1 MSSAVKGGIID
12 DLIID
17 KKLGEG
23 KFGCVNLVKHRKT
36 NSIFALK
43 KIPKALIKS
52 NMMID
57 QLALEIRIQSCIK
70 HGNIL
75 EMYGCFDD
83 KTHLYIMLEYMNG
96 GTLYQK
102 LKKERLQEP
111 EVSSIVRQITSA
123 IDYLHDI
130 GIAHRDIKP

>member
-1 MSSAVKGGIID
+1 M
-12 DLIID
+12 
-17 KKLGEG
+17 
-23 KFGCVNLVKHRKT
+23 NLVKHRKT

-102 LKKERLQEP
+102 LKKERLQES